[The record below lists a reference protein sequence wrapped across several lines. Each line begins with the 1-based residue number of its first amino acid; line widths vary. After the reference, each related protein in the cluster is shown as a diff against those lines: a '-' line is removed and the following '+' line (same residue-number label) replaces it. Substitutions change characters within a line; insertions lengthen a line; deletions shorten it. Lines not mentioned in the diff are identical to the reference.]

1 MGSPFKAI
9 KITRVITPPLKGVL
23 YHYLIESIK
32 MSETKLTPPLMTVGD
47 VAKRSNVT
55 NQIVYRWIATG
66 ELDYYNIGTG
76 SKKMHFRISEEQL
89 ESFLNDRGGTK
100 L

>member
-1 MGSPFKAI
+1 M

-32 MSETKLTPPLMTVGD
+32 IMPETKLTPPLMTVGE

-55 NQIVYRWIATG
+55 NQIVYRWIARG
-66 ELDYYNIGTG
+66 ELDFYNIGTG
-76 SKKMHFRISEEQL
+76 SKRASFRISEEHL
-89 ESFLNDRGGTK
+89 ESFLNDRGGRS
-100 L
+100 LDA

>member
-76 SKKMHFRISEEQL
+76 SKRSSFRISEEQL

>member
-1 MGSPFKAI
+1 VGSPFKAI

-32 MSETKLTPPLMTVGD
+32 VMTETDTRLMTVSE
-47 VAKRSNVT
+47 VAKRANVT

-66 ELDYYNIGTG
+66 DLDYYNVGTG
-76 SKKMHFRISEEQL
+76 SKRASFRISEEHL
-89 ESFLNDRGGTK
+89 KTFLDSSEGI
-100 L
+100 

>member
-32 MSETKLTPPLMTVGD
+32 MSETKLTPPLMTVSD
-47 VAKRSNVT
+47 VAKRSSVT

-66 ELDYYNIGTG
+66 DLDYYNVGTG
-76 SKKMHFRISEEQL
+76 SKRASFRISEEHL
-89 ESFLNDRGGTK
+89 KTFLDSSEGI
-100 L
+100 